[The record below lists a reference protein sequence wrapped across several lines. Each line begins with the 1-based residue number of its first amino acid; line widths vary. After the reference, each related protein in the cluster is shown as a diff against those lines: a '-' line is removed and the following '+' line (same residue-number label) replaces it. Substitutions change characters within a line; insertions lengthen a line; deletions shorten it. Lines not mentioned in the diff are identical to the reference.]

1 MEGCTLQEGNNMY
14 IKRDFDFRDLINNC
28 WECDDVLEAV
38 YDNDKEDALMDLLE
52 NECFPYDVP
61 TLTEVND
68 LLRFEGDWVLETLG
82 INPEE
87 EEDEDDVGEE

>member
-1 MEGCTLQEGNNMY
+1 MY
-14 IKRDFDFRDLINNC
+14 IKRDFDFRDLQNNC
-28 WECDDVLEAV
+28 WDCEDVLKTI

-82 INPEE
+82 IETE
-87 EEDEDDVGEE
+87 DEEDEEDLDDD